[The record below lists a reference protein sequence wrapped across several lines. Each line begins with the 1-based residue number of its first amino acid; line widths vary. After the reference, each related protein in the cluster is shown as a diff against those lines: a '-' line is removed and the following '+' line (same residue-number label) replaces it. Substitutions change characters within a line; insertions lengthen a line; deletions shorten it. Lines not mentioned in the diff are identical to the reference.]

1 MMLNGESVPYLGA
14 YGNAVTEEISEQ
26 QNIPIGVYITN
37 VQSDSP
43 AMDAGIQHGDIIQ
56 EIKGMTVIGT
66 ASYTKAI
73 EKCTV
78 GETIKVRGQRR
89 GSNGYVEVTYN
100 VTIGSKE

>member
-1 MMLNGESVPYLGA
+1 
-14 YGNAVTEEISEQ
+14 
-26 QNIPIGVYITN
+26 
-37 VQSDSP
+37 
-43 AMDAGIQHGDIIQ
+43 
-56 EIKGMTVIGT
+56 MTVTGT